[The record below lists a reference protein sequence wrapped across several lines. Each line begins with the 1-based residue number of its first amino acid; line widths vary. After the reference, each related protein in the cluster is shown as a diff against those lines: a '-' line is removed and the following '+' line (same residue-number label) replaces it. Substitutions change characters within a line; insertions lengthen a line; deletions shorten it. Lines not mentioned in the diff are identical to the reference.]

1 MLSSPFLEVFRSQ
14 ILLSGGSTL
23 FPGFAQRLA
32 ADCRR
37 RWSESPVTL
46 HTLPKR
52 CIDAWMGGAIVAE
65 VEHQFLGEKQVGCWT
80 GISDMVV

>member
-1 MLSSPFLEVFRSQ
+1 
-14 ILLSGGSTL
+14 LSGGSTL

-37 RWSESPVTL
+37 RWIDESAPVTL

-52 CIDAWMGGAIVAE
+52 CIDAWMGGAIVAQ
-65 VEHQFLGEKQVGCWT
+65 VEHQLLGEKTRVGDFWT
-80 GISDMVV
+80 GRTGGVRIFDIFDNSA